1 MHTPMTV
8 SSSSSSL
15 FNLIPLI
22 RFRSLSLLSSSR
34 LPLSSLRSV
43 SVSISQRKFRAFS
56 GTTAMTTDAGMD
68 AVQKRLMF
76 EDELSYVVRMM
87 FDRFALVEV
96 CLLSLRCILV
106 DETDHVVGSDSK
118 YNCHLMENIEAKNLL
133 HRAFSVFLF
142 NSNYELLLQQR
153 SKAKVTFPLVW
164 TNTCCSHPLHRDSE
178 LIEENALGVRNA
190 AQRKLLDELGIVA
203 EDVPVD
209 EFTPLGR
216 MLYKAPSDGKWGEHE
231 LDYLLFIVRDV
242 KVEPNPDEVADIKYV
257 SREELKELVKKA
269 DAGEEGLKLS
279 PWFRLVVDN
288 FLMKWWDHV
297 EKGTLDEAID
307 MKTIHKL

>member
-1 MHTPMTV
+1 M
-8 SSSSSSL
+8 SASSL
-15 FNLIPLI
+15 FNFPLI
-22 RFRSLSLLSSSR
+22 RLRSLSHLP
-34 LPLSSLRSV
+34 LPLSLLRSV
-43 SVSISQRKFRAFS
+43 SVPIPQRKFRAFS
-56 GTTAMTTDAGMD
+56 AMADSKDAGMD
-68 AVQKRLMF
+68 AVQRRLMF
-76 EDELSYVVRMM
+76 EDE
-87 FDRFALVEV
+87 
-96 CLLSLRCILV
+96 CILV
-106 DETDHVVGSDSK
+106 DETDRVVGHDSK

-164 TNTCCSHPLHRDSE
+164 TNTCCSHPLYRDSE
-178 LIEENALGVRNA
+178 LIEENTLGVRNA

-231 LDYLLFIVRDV
+231 R
-242 KVEPNPDEVADIKYV
+242 
-257 SREELKELVKKA
+257 
-269 DAGEEGLKLS
+269 LKLS

-297 EKGTLDEAID
+297 EKGTLSEAVD